1 MDLTRQRLDLLRQ
14 LLVFLREDG
23 VRLDQQIQRAVLR
36 LDRRLAFLH
45 VTRDRFAM
53 RLEMVKRVPV
63 SFGVAGLREQ
73 AQRSLA
79 LVS

>member
-1 MDLTRQRLDLLRQ
+1 MDLTRQRLDLFGQ
-14 LLVFLREDG
+14 GLVFLGQDG
-23 VRLDQQIQRAVLR
+23 VRLDQQLQCGGFL

-45 VTRDRFAM
+45 VTHDRFAM

-63 SFGVAGLREQ
+63 SVGVAGLREQ

>member
-45 VTRDRFAM
+45 VTHDRFAM

-63 SFGVAGLREQ
+63 SVGVAGLREQ